1 MSHQP
6 LREEKNCLNCGSTV
20 KERFCPKC
28 GQENIIN
35 RPSFHYLFSHFAEDF
50 VHYDSGFWKTLKT
63 LLFKPGRII
72 RDYLDGKRKTYM
84 PPVKLYIFV
93 SFLAFFIPYFLPDF
107 ESEKTEESSQNPL
120 IETDKFPG
128 VEVKNGVFADSVHQL
143 DSIQNALPENQKI
156 PDLEYNIYQ
165 RTLEGMER
173 DSEEDDSVSLN
184 NGNNSGGVFSKRGIN
199 LGPYKNVRTL
209 EQLDSIDKTLSE
221 KEKPSWAS
229 KKIIRKVVELRHRHY
244 DKQENMWEKGWD
256 TFVHNLPKALFFY
269 LPVFALIL
277 WLVHSKKKWLYY
289 DHGVFTLYYFSFLLV
304 LITLNIILE
313 WILSSLSLLIPAL
326 STIFDF
332 VDLVIVLICAAYAFF
347 YFFRAHSTVYKE
359 NKVVSRTISTFLFF
373 INIFVFFIVLMIY
386 TLITFLII

>member
-1 MSHQP
+1 MSHHP
-6 LREEKNCLNCGSTV
+6 IREEKNCLNCGNTV
-20 KERFCPKC
+20 EERFCPKC

-93 SFLAFFIPYFLPDF
+93 SFLAFFVPYLLPDF
-107 ESEKTEESSQNPL
+107 GGEKTEESSQNPL

-128 VEVKNGVFADSVHQL
+128 VEVKKDVFADSVHQL
-143 DSIQNALPENQKI
+143 DSIQNALPEDQKI

-165 RTLEGMER
+165 RTLEGIDR

-199 LGPYKNVRTL
+199 IGPYKNIRTL
-209 EQLDSIDKTLSE
+209 EQLDSIDKTLSAE
-221 KEKPSWAS
+221 EKPNWAS
-229 KKIIRKVVELRHRHY
+229 KKIIRKVVELRYRHY

-304 LITLNIILE
+304 LITLNIVLE
-313 WILSSLSLLIPAL
+313 WIFSSLSLLIPAL

-332 VDLVIVLICAAYAFF
+332 VDLVIVLICAAYVFF
-347 YFFRAHSTVYKE
+347 YFFRAHSTVYME

>member
-1 MSHQP
+1 MSHHQ
-6 LREEKNCLNCGSTV
+6 LREEKNCLNCGNTV
-20 KERFCPKC
+20 EERFCPKC
-28 GQENIIN
+28 GQENSVN

-93 SFLAFFIPYFLPDF
+93 SFLAFFIPYLLPDF
-107 ESEKTEESSQNPL
+107 GGEKTEEAFQNVVTQPDDFKG
-120 IETDKFPG
+120 I
-128 VEVKNGVFADSVHQL
+128 EVKNDVFAKTVIEL
-143 DSIQNALPENQKI
+143 DSIQNSLPENQKI
-156 PDLEYNIYQ
+156 PDLEYNIFQ
-165 RTLEGMER
+165 RTLEGISR
-173 DSEEDDSVSLN
+173 DSNDDDSVSLTN
-184 NGNNSGGVFSKRGIN
+184 VRTGGMFSEKGIN
-199 LGPYKNVRTL
+199 IGHYKNVRTL
-209 EQLDSIDKTLSE
+209 EQLDSIDQTLSE

-289 DHGVFTLYYFSFLLV
+289 DHGVFTLYYFSFLLI
-304 LITLNIILE
+304 LITLNIILG
-313 WILSSLSLLIPAL
+313 WIFSSLSLLIP
-326 STIFDF
+326 SWTVFFDF
-332 VDLVIVLICAAYAFF
+332 VDVVIVLICAIYVFF
-347 YFFRAHSTVYKE
+347 YFFRAHSTVYME
-359 NKVVSRTISTFLFF
+359 NKVISRTLSTFLFF

-386 TLITFLII
+386 TLITFLIM

>member
-1 MSHQP
+1 MSHHQ
-6 LREEKNCLNCGSTV
+6 LREEKNCLNCGNTV
-20 KERFCPKC
+20 EERFCPKC
-28 GQENIIN
+28 GQENSIN

-93 SFLAFFIPYFLPDF
+93 SFLAFFIPYLLPDF
-107 ESEKTEESSQNPL
+107 GGEKSEEPFQTVATQPDDFK
-120 IETDKFPG
+120 G
-128 VEVKNGVFADSVHQL
+128 VEVKNEVFAKTVTQL
-143 DSIQNALPENQKI
+143 DSIQNSLPENQKI
-156 PDLEYNIYQ
+156 PDLEYSIYQ
-165 RTLEGMER
+165 RTLEGIAQNSNEG
-173 DSEEDDSVSLN
+173 DSVSLT
-184 NGNNSGGVFSKRGIN
+184 SVRTGGMFSENGIN
-199 LGPYKNVRTL
+199 IGHYKNVRTL
-209 EQLDSIDKTLSE
+209 EQLDSIDKTLSAE
-221 KEKPSWAS
+221 EKPNWAS
-229 KKIIRKVVELRHRHY
+229 KKIIRKVVELRYRHY

-304 LITLNIILE
+304 FITINIILG
-313 WILSSLSLLIPAL
+313 WAFSGFSLLIPSWSA
-326 STIFDF
+326 IFSF
-332 VDLVIVLICAAYAFF
+332 VDVSIVLIGLAYVFF
-347 YFFRAHSTVYKE
+347 YFYRAHSTVYME
-359 NKVVSRTISTFLFF
+359 NKALSRTISTLLFF

-386 TLITFLII
+386 TLITFLIM